1 MIEMSQRSPRAK
13 NVVDMF
19 KTPINSL
26 YSQVYGLVYDELVN
40 TARDSFNDG
49 WTEAVAYMKSH
60 PDCSME
66 ELFQAKSKAL
76 NERYLNDSQ
85 TM

>member
-1 MIEMSQRSPRAK
+1 MIELSQHSQRAK
-13 NVVDMF
+13 KVVGIF
-19 KTPINSL
+19 KAPINNL
-26 YSQVYGLVYDELVN
+26 YSQVYDVIYDELGN
-40 TARDSFNDG
+40 TARDSFSDG

-66 ELFQAKSKAL
+66 EIFQAKSKAL

>member
-1 MIEMSQRSPRAK
+1 MIELSQRSQRAK
-13 NVVDMF
+13 NVVEIF

-26 YSQVYGLVYDELVN
+26 YSQVYRVVYEELAN

-85 TM
+85 AM

>member
-1 MIEMSQRSPRAK
+1 MIELYQRSQRAK
-13 NVVDMF
+13 NVVEIF

-26 YSQVYGLVYDELVN
+26 YSQVYSTVYNELVN
-40 TARDSFNDG
+40 TVRDSFNDG

>member
-1 MIEMSQRSPRAK
+1 MIELSQRSQRAK
-13 NVVDMF
+13 NVVDTF

-26 YSQVYGLVYDELVN
+26 YNQVYNMVYEELAN

-49 WTEAVAYMKSH
+49 WIEAVAYMKSH

-66 ELFQAKSKAL
+66 ELFQAKSEEMHK
-76 NERYLNDSQ
+76 RYLYDRQ

>member
-1 MIEMSQRSPRAK
+1 MIELSQRSQRAK
-13 NVVDMF
+13 NVVDIF
-19 KTPINSL
+19 KIPINSL
-26 YSQVYGLVYDELVN
+26 YNQVYGIVYDELKN

-66 ELFQAKSKAL
+66 ELFRAKSKAL

>member
-1 MIEMSQRSPRAK
+1 MIELYQRSQRAK
-13 NVVDMF
+13 NVVEIF

-26 YSQVYGLVYDELVN
+26 YNQVYGIVYDELKN